1 MALFRFS
8 RGPYKSSRFGR
19 TIADARD
26 RLAQVFRE
34 NPEDEF
40 LQTWLPGIAK
50 DRAGWQNCSA
60 AGNFDF
66 SSKDVLLLLKQREG
80 LQSLLLFRASCDFS
94 RLDFLVRC
102 RSASLAGRYGQ
113 RCTVVFFL

>member
-1 MALFRFS
+1 MITCAGL
-8 RGPYKSSRFGR
+8 
-19 TIADARD
+19 I
-26 RLAQVFRE
+26 LASA
-34 NPEDEF
+34 
-40 LQTWLPGIAK
+40 QTAVAGFQLPIVVMVLIVG
-50 DRAGWQNCSA
+50 
-60 AGNFDF
+60 
-66 SSKDVLLLLKQREG
+66 KDVLLLLKQREG